1 MDPFNSMISLGYSI
15 ILNELYGKI
24 EGKGLNS
31 YFGIM
36 HKDREKHP
44 TLASDL
50 MEEWRAVLIDTT
62 ALSMLNG
69 HELTTDNFYTDTE
82 YPGVY
87 LDKEGFRKYIQKLKM
102 KFRSDN
108 KYLSYINYRVSFRRA
123 LDMQVNQLVKVI
135 ETGDVNEYSP
145 VIIR

>member
-24 EGKGLNS
+24 EGKGLNP

-36 HKDREKHP
+36 YKDREKHP

-82 YPGVY
+82 HPGVY
-87 LDKEGFRKYIQKLKM
+87 LDKDGFKKYIQKLEM